1 MNQQLRADWLDPIM
15 VFLTTIS
22 DVAAFW
28 WVTAVVL
35 LIFGRKIGSYVPG
48 LTLAAAVAAAFMARN
63 AAAYLVAR
71 PRPPLTEE
79 NVNQLVELPIADSFP
94 SGHAASSFAAMYV
107 MVYFFPS
114 AKYWAI
120 PLAVIFAYTR
130 LYVGMHF
137 PLDSLAGA
145 LLGLITA
152 AVITKLIVSYAAKK
166 KNPSAAS

>member
-1 MNQQLRADWLDPIM
+1 M
-15 VFLTTIS
+15 VFLTMIS
-22 DVAAFW
+22 EVAAFW
-28 WVTAVVL
+28 WVTAAVL
-35 LIFGRKIGSYVPG
+35 LIFGKKIGSYVPG
-48 LTLAAAVAAAFMARN
+48 LALAAAVAAAFMVRN
-63 AAAYLVAR
+63 VAAYLIAR

-79 NVNQLVELPIADSFP
+79 NVRQLVELPIADSFP

-107 MVYFFPS
+107 LVYFFPS

-145 LLGLITA
+145 LLGIISA
-152 AVITKLIVSYAAKK
+152 AVTTKLIVTYAAKK
-166 KNPSAAS
+166 KIPSTAS